1 MRRVFDRG
9 LSGNS
14 HEMTIDDG
22 SSGFGASRVIREY
35 AKLLQA
41 NAPVYVALGVLTSV
55 AKGGRPCT
63 RSSDRFLA
71 RHGRPILFVL
81 CCANLRLSGLNVLIE
96 LRLENYAVIDNLVV
110 EFGHGLNLLTGETG
124 AGKSILIDAL
134 ALLLGEKASSD
145 VIRGGAD
152 RAVVAAVFEEEGPD
166 GDALAKILE
175 ANGLDES
182 DDGSLIL
189 RREIASGGKGR
200 VFVNNQPATVA
211 VLRLLAPH
219 LAVIHAQN
227 ESILSF
233 DGAARLE
240 LLDSFAGSRFDT
252 VANAFAAWKRVR
264 TRIDELER
272 GEQDRLRLV
281 DLWIF
286 QKREIDEG
294 RLQSG
299 EDEKLETEKR
309 VLANAEKIYNAAMNA
324 FDLLYEGSGST
335 ASSLRAAHKQIE
347 ELARYEPKFQ
357 EALEALQT
365 ARISVE
371 DVGATVRDYAGGIHA
386 SPEHLAQ
393 VEDRLALLERLKRK
407 YGPTL
412 DEVIQFGADVAR
424 KLSEVE
430 NKDEILRRLRS
441 ELAQAGQDYLSA
453 AQALSKSRTSAARR
467 LERLVEAEVNDLA
480 MKSAFRIEMTT
491 STEESGWTSSG
502 IDQVLYMIST
512 NPGEPLRQLEN
523 IASGGELSRVMLALK
538 ASVESGTESSREREK
553 RSDSSA
559 RRKREKTSQKTLVF
573 DEIDTGIGGR
583 AAEAV
588 GKKLKTLARAH
599 QVLCVTH
606 LPQIATFGD
615 HHYVIDKKES
625 GGRTKTSIRPVTG
638 EERTEEV
645 ARMLSGAKLT
655 ETSRKHAEQM
665 IKANG

>member
-1 MRRVFDRG
+1 
-9 LSGNS
+9 
-14 HEMTIDDG
+14 
-22 SSGFGASRVIREY
+22 
-35 AKLLQA
+35 
-41 NAPVYVALGVLTSV
+41 VLT
-55 AKGGRPCT
+55 
-63 RSSDRFLA
+63 
-71 RHGRPILFVL
+71 
-81 CCANLRLSGLNVLIE
+81 E

-145 VIRGGAD
+145 VIRAGAE
-152 RAVVAAVFEEEGPD
+152 RAVVSAVFEAEGAAEK
-166 GDALAKILE
+166 ALSNVLE
-175 ANGLDES
+175 SNGLDES
-182 DDGSLIL
+182 GDGSFIL
-189 RREIASGGKGR
+189 RREIAAGGKGR
-200 VFVNNQPATVA
+200 VFINNQPATVS

-219 LAVIHAQN
+219 LAIIHAQN

-233 DGAARLE
+233 DGPARLE
-240 LLDSFAGSRFDT
+240 LLDAFAGSQLEA
-252 VANAFAAWKRVR
+252 VQEAFEAWKKIR
-264 TRIDELER
+264 TRIDELEQ

-286 QKREIDEG
+286 QKREIEEG

-299 EDEKLETEKR
+299 EDERLETEKR

-335 ASSLRAAHKQIE
+335 ASSLRAAQKQVE

-357 EALEALQT
+357 EALAALET

-412 DEVIQFGADVAR
+412 DEVIQFGADVSR

-430 NKDEILRRLRS
+430 NKDEILRQLRS
-441 ELAQAGQDYLSA
+441 ELAKAAEAYLHA
-453 AQALSKSRTSAARR
+453 ARVLSKKRNEAARR
-467 LERLVEAEVNDLA
+467 LEKLVESEINDLA
-480 MKSAFRIEMTT
+480 MKSAFRIEMTR
-491 STEESGWTSSG
+491 SENEADWTASG
-502 IDQVLYMIST
+502 IDQVVYMIST
-512 NPGEPLRQLEN
+512 NPGEPLRQLEH

-538 ASVESGTESSREREK
+538 ASVEAGNSPNARKDREK
-553 RSDSSA
+553 WGTQDGVSK
-559 RRKREKTSQKTLVF
+559 KRGTPKTLVF

-588 GKKLKTLARAH
+588 GKKLKSLARSN

-615 HHYVIDKKES
+615 HHYVIEKKES
-625 GGRTKTSIRPVTG
+625 GGRARTSIHAVTG